1 MFFLYLLANMRLL
14 KADRE
19 CEARACEPENKAT
32 KRLRSRHLFFLYLLA
47 NMRLLK
53 ADRECEAHACEPE
66 IESNEAAAKQTYKY
80 KIQED
85 LRWRIVNIQE

>member
-1 MFFLYLLANMRLL
+1 MHVSQRL
-14 KADRE
+14 KQRSG
-19 CEARACEPENKAT
+19 CEAR
-32 KRLRSRHLFFLYLLA
+32 
-47 NMRLLK
+47 
-53 ADRECEAHACEPE
+53 ACEPE

>member
-1 MFFLYLLANMRLL
+1 MLYVGYDNIISTKEKQAAAKQTFVFLVLISEHASAESRQ
-14 KADRE
+14 E
-19 CEARACEPENKAT
+19 CEAR
-32 KRLRSRHLFFLYLLA
+32 
-47 NMRLLK
+47 
-53 ADRECEAHACEPE
+53 ACEPE